1 MNGHFPNGSE
11 NKKSQLPLSM
21 QGKTLRF
28 PVNFPLKAMMDAT
41 IDDDVNKAR
50 LVDVFQQLEIKY
62 LYSDKK
68 ISSKGKYVSFTY
80 KIKVM
85 NKTQFDQLYTLL
97 HRIEGLKYAL

>member
-1 MNGHFPNGSE
+1 MNGHFPKGSG
-11 NKKSQLPLSM
+11 NKKSQLPPSM

-41 IDDDVNKAR
+41 IEDDVNKAR
-50 LVDVFQQLEIKY
+50 LVDVFHQLDIKY

-80 KIKVM
+80 KIRVM
-85 NKTQFDQLYTLL
+85 NKAQFEKLYTML
-97 HRIEGLKYAL
+97 RGVEGLKYAL